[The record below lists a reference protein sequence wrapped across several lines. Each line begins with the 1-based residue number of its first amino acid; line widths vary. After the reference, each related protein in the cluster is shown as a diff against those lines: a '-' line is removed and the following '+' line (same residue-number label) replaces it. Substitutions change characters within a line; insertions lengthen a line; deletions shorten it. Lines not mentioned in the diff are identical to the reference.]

1 MNPSHQQPLLSVQNV
16 TKHYPVTSTLPWS
29 PPKAFVRA
37 VDGLSFEVLP
47 RKTFSI
53 VGESGCGKT
62 TTAKLVL
69 RLENPTSG
77 RVLFQGRDIADLDRQ
92 QEAHYRRSVQ
102 AVFQNPFSSLNPR
115 MRVIDLVAE
124 PRVIRGTIGRDEL
137 RREVEHQL
145 DAVGLDPAIINSF
158 PHELSGGMRQRVAI
172 ARALIL
178 EPLMI
183 VLDEP
188 VSALDVSVRA
198 QIMNLFKAIQD
209 RSGISY
215 LLIAHDLAT
224 TRYLSHQVLVMYLGQ
239 MVETAESNELF
250 STPLHPYTHAL
261 IAASAPSRRWE
272 NPEEYILESDLPSP
286 IAPPSGCRF
295 HTRCPRAFERCPSKV
310 PELREISPGH
320 HVACHLY

>member
-1 MNPSHQQPLLSVQNV
+1 MTPAHPQPLLSLENV
-16 TKHYPVTSTLPWS
+16 TKHYPVASNMPWS

-37 VDGLSFEVLP
+37 VDGLSFAVLP

-69 RLENPTSG
+69 RLEQPTSG
-77 RVLFQGRDIADLDRQ
+77 RVLFQGRDTASLGRQ
-92 QEAHYRRSVQ
+92 EEALYRRSVQ
-102 AVFQNPFSSLNPR
+102 AVFQNPFSSLDPR

-124 PRVIRGTIGRDEL
+124 PQVIQAKVDRDQL
-137 RREVEHQL
+137 RRDVEYQL

-178 EPLMI
+178 QPRMI

-188 VSALDVSVRA
+188 VSSLDVSVRA
-198 QIMNLFKAIQD
+198 QIMNLFKEIQD
-209 RSGISY
+209 KSGVSY

-239 MVETAESNELF
+239 MVEVAESDELF
-250 STPLHPYTHAL
+250 TNPLHPYTHAL
-261 IAASAPSRRWE
+261 ISASAPARRWE
-272 NPEEYILESDLPSP
+272 NPKEYILESDLPSP

-295 HTRCPRAFERCPSKV
+295 HTRCPRAHERCPREI
-310 PELREISPGH
+310 PALREISPGH
-320 HVACHLY
+320 RVACHLY